1 MRMKFR
7 LNKRANVRFSAQNW
21 EKIGKIVLFCG
32 EKYQSRS
39 HFVRCA
45 CIKLLREEE
54 KQLKVL
60 KSIKKMSLEKAE
72 KTVSGVEM

>member
-1 MRMKFR
+1 MK
-7 LNKRANVRFSAQNW
+7 LPSNKRIIVRFNRQNW

-45 CIKLLREEE
+45 CIKLVREEE

-60 KSIKKMSLEKAE
+60 KSIKKTSSERAE
-72 KTVSGVEM
+72 KSASGVEM